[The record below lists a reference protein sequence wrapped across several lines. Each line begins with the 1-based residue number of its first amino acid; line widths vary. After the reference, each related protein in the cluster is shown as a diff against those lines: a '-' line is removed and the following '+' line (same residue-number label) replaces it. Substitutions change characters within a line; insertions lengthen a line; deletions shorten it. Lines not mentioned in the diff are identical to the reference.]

1 MAYDHNI
8 VALFFFKAFVYVT
21 KSEKSYFGQARI
33 FFYLVSKFHIA
44 EKKTLKGA
52 KNNQFIGD
60 GSSLFF

>member
-1 MAYDHNI
+1 M
-8 VALFFFKAFVYVT
+8 